1 MGERSREGR
10 EVEEGEKGEGEMVT
24 EGDRD
29 EGEGSYK
36 LTARGLC
43 FLCIGNPT
51 PLSIGKWTTPRH
63 SIIKFLTLYFLLS
76 FFNFSV
82 LHSLRRVN
90 FMSCFFSPLHFLFF
104 MFFPPQHFLL
114 HVWWHLVWNTSEQ
127 LSVYSQR
134 CRMEGKFPWR
144 RRALGRNFSTI
155 HTWRAILSTFPY
167 SNPYRI

>member
-51 PLSIGKWTTPRH
+51 PLSIGK
-63 SIIKFLTLYFLLS
+63 
-76 FFNFSV
+76 
-82 LHSLRRVN
+82 
-90 FMSCFFSPLHFLFF
+90 
-104 MFFPPQHFLL
+104 
-114 HVWWHLVWNTSEQ
+114 
-127 LSVYSQR
+127 
-134 CRMEGKFPWR
+134 
-144 RRALGRNFSTI
+144 
-155 HTWRAILSTFPY
+155 
-167 SNPYRI
+167 